1 MNTLKKI
8 FGFIRLLRPEIS
20 IFGMLCVFIG
30 AIASESSFISLE
42 LIYGMLAVFFIGAG
56 SMPFNDYFD
65 WEIDKL
71 NHPKRPIASGLFKPT
86 FGLYVGI
93 IFFTIGLILSYLIN
107 ILCFTIAVFAIIL
120 IIIYE
125 VAYKNKAFI
134 GNVIVA
140 FTTAISFTY
149 GGAIIGE
156 LIKPT
161 FFTIIS
167 FLIFLGR
174 EVIMDVRDL
183 EGDKKT
189 RVTLPMRVGKKP
201 AAYLGSILIIIS
213 IIIFFIPG
221 YLGIFNYWYI
231 IFATPVAL
239 ITIYSVIILFKD
251 VNNAGKTSNIL
262 RISMAAGLIIFII
275 ALI

>member
-1 MNTLKKI
+1 MITIKKI

-20 IFGMLCVFIG
+20 IFGMLCVYIG
-30 AIASESSFISLE
+30 AIASESSLISLD
-42 LIYGMLAVFFIGAG
+42 LVFGMLAVFFIGAG

-71 NHPKRPIASGLFKPT
+71 NHPKRPLASGLFKPK

-93 IFFTIGLILSYLIN
+93 IFFIIGLILSYLIN
-107 ILCFTIAVFAIIL
+107 ILCFTIATFAIIL
-120 IIIYE
+120 IVIYE
-125 VAYKNKAFI
+125 VAFKNKAFI

-149 GGAIIGE
+149 GGAIIGD

-174 EVIMDVRDL
+174 EVIMDVRDF

-189 RVTLPMRVGKKP
+189 RITLPIRVGKKP
-201 AAYLGSILIIIS
+201 AANLGAVLIISSMIM
-213 IIIFFIPG
+213 FFLPA
-221 YLGIFNYWYI
+221 YLGIFNYWYL
-231 IFATPVAL
+231 IFAIPVAI